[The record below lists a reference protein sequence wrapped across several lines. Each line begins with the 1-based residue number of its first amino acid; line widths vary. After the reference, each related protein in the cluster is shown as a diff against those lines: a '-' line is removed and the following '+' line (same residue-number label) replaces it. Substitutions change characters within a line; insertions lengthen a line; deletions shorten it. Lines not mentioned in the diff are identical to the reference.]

1 MSDVMVLVGGA
12 FGECFNHEDGALMD
26 GLSALIQEAPESS
39 LAPLPRED
47 HQTPAAQR
55 APHLAQLH

>member
-47 HQTPAAQR
+47 HLPAA
-55 APHLAQLH
+55 